1 MNENNLS
8 SGSGG
13 LLVNVTTLKGLY
25 PVKGA
30 VVTVFSGDV
39 NNMQV
44 IDSRVTDQS
53 GRTSVFVLSAPE
65 RSLSETAGASE
76 KPYASYNV
84 SVKADGYIE
93 QINLNVPV
101 FSGVLSL
108 QSVDLLLLAAAG
120 DNLNPRIYDGT
131 VNYEL

>member
-8 SGSGG
+8 SSSGG

-65 RSLSETAGASE
+65 RALSETAGASE

-120 DNLNPRIYDGT
+120 DNINPRVYDSAI
-131 VNYEL
+131 NYNL